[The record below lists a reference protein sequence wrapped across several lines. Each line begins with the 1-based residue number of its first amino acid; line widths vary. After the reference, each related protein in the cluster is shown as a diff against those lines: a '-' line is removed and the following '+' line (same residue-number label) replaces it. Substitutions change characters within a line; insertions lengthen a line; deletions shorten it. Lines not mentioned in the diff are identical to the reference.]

1 MSEIRSSAQEVYDAF
16 TDAINGLELFLED
29 EIEMQRGL
37 VKSCDRTDRG
47 WEANLHAQQILA
59 YQKVQRRISN
69 LLSDVEY
76 HIEYEEDDEIEDE
89 RSPLQILFDE
99 ISEDLRRLG
108 EKMLAAQTTAE
119 ELENE

>member
-37 VKSCDRTDRG
+37 VKSCGRTDRG

-59 YQKVQRRISN
+59 YQNVQRRISK
-69 LLSDVEY
+69 LLSDADY

-89 RSPLQILFDE
+89 RSPLQILLDE

>member
-1 MSEIRSSAQEVYDAF
+1 MSEIGSSAQEVYDAF

-59 YQKVQRRISN
+59 YQNVQRRISK
-69 LLSDVEY
+69 LLSDADY

>member
-1 MSEIRSSAQEVYDAF
+1 MSENRSSAQEVYDAF
-16 TDAINGLELFLED
+16 RDAINGLELFLED

-37 VKSCDRTDRG
+37 VKRG
-47 WEANLHAQQILA
+47 WEVNLHAQQILA
-59 YQKVQRRISN
+59 YQKVQMRVCNI
-69 LLSDVEY
+69 LSDVGY

>member
-59 YQKVQRRISN
+59 YQNQKIPFRHRG
-69 LLSDVEY
+69 LS
-76 HIEYEEDDEIEDE
+76 
-89 RSPLQILFDE
+89 RMK
-99 ISEDLRRLG
+99 
-108 EKMLAAQTTAE
+108 EKSD
-119 ELENE
+119 

>member
-1 MSEIRSSAQEVYDAF
+1 MSEIGSSAQEVYDAF

-37 VKSCDRTDRG
+37 VKSCGRTDRG

-59 YQKVQRRISN
+59 YQKVRRRISN

-89 RSPLQILFDE
+89 RSPLQILLDE

>member
-1 MSEIRSSAQEVYDAF
+1 M
-16 TDAINGLELFLED
+16 TPPKLL
-29 EIEMQRGL
+29 
-37 VKSCDRTDRG
+37 C
-47 WEANLHAQQILA
+47 NLGGVSLP
-59 YQKVQRRISN
+59 
-69 LLSDVEY
+69 
-76 HIEYEEDDEIEDE
+76 IEDE

>member
-59 YQKVQRRISN
+59 YQNVQRRISK
-69 LLSDVEY
+69 LLSDADY

-89 RSPLQILFDE
+89 RSPLQILLDE